1 MIRPDKYTNPDY
13 SVINISAAI
22 LEELKS
28 NYFISYNE
36 LLEKILN
43 NKKIG
48 NRAKENYPYALNFLY
63 LLGKID
69 YQEDTDQFIYI
80 IENETK

>member
-13 SVINISAAI
+13 SVINISAVI
-22 LEELKS
+22 LKQLKS
-28 NYFISYNE
+28 KYLIGHDE

-43 NKKIG
+43 DKKIG
-48 NRAKENYPYALNFLY
+48 SKAKENYPYALDFLY

-69 YQEDTDQFIYI
+69 YQEETDKFIYI
-80 IENETK
+80 VKNENK